1 MAKKGDRPTFAVPT
15 EILPSVK
22 RAVVA
27 KQIFEIAKARLEAE
41 EGPIK
46 AKMIDSFADS
56 LVKQKR
62 RPANP
67 RMFVTDD
74 GKPDIEVLF
83 QVQEKFFP
91 QATQGDEPV
100 AERLKTAFVSAG
112 VSAETADKI
121 VANEVVC
128 EDKTTLKPFND
139 MINGA
144 PVEQELAGRLMKL
157 LLETFTEDERKLM
170 IQPASKIEVKEGF
183 FERLG
188 IYVKD
193 KAEAL
198 GAIRVM
204 KPNNFMSHMKL
215 GLSDTP
221 QGRLNRLYEYSK
233 EMITGETPPS
243 KG

>member
-1 MAKKGDRPTFAVPT
+1 MAKKSDRPTFGVPDD
-15 EILPSVK
+15 ILPSFK
-22 RAVVA
+22 RYVVA
-27 KQIFEIAKARLEAE
+27 KQIFEIAQSRMEAE
-41 EGPIK
+41 NGAIK
-46 AKMIDSFADS
+46 AKMIDSFTDS
-56 LVKQKR
+56 LVRIKR

-67 RMFVTDD
+67 RLTLADA
-74 GKPDIEVLF
+74 GKPDIEGLF
-83 QVQEKFFP
+83 QVQEKFSP
-91 QATQGDEPV
+91 QAVEGDGPV

-112 VSAETADKI
+112 VSADTADKI

-128 EDKTTLKPFND
+128 EDKTTLKPFSE

-144 PVEQELAGRLMKL
+144 PIEQELAGRLMKL
-157 LLETFTEDERKLM
+157 LLDSFTDDERKLM

-193 KAEAL
+193 KAEAI

-204 KPNNFMSHMKL
+204 KPVHFMSHMKL

-233 EMITGETPPS
+233 EMITGEVPPS